1 MKIVICED
9 ELCYQQAI
17 SEAVRRWQSASG
29 HDDVELSVFPSSE
42 DLLSALGRGME
53 IDLLFID
60 IEIPG
65 EMNGVAL
72 ARRIREAQLD
82 MTIVFCTNY
91 SEYVYDGY
99 TVNALRYLKKPVS
112 QSDVDFCCSYVHNRL
127 PIKSEN
133 ALTIVSGGKRY
144 VLRHIEIRCI
154 EAQLRSLCFSTTLS
168 DQPLRISAR
177 LSDIRE
183 RLPASL
189 FVLCHRSYIVN
200 IAHVRMLTRSSLT
213 LSDGTIVPVSRTYIG
228 DVNRAFDRYHQG
240 GRTGHAL
247 DLI

>member
-9 ELCYQQAI
+9 EARYQQAI
-17 SEAVRRWQSASG
+17 SEAIGRWQAEGG
-29 HDDVELSVFPSSE
+29 HDDVELSVFSSSE
-42 DLLSALGRGME
+42 DLLGALGRGLN

-65 EMNGVAL
+65 EMNGVDL
-72 ARRIREAQLD
+72 ARSIREAQLD
-82 MTIVFCTNY
+82 VTIVFCTNY
-91 SEYVYDGY
+91 SEYVYEGY
-99 TVNALRYLKKPVS
+99 TVNALRYLKKPVA
-112 QSDVDFCCSYVHNRL
+112 QADIDFCCSYVHNRL

-133 ALTIVSGGKRY
+133 ALTIVSGGKRH

-168 DQPLRISAR
+168 DQPLRVSAR
-177 LSDIRE
+177 LSDIRD

-213 LSDGTIVPVSRTYIG
+213 LSDGTVIPVSRTCIG

-240 GRTGHAL
+240 GETGHAL
-247 DLI
+247 DRI